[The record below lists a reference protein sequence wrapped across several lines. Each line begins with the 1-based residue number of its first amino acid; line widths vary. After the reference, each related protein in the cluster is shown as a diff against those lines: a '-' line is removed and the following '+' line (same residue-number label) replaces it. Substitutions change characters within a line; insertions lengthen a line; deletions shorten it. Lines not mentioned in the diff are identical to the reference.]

1 MANSGYVSSSAINQ
15 IFTDG
20 PYSGSFVSS
29 SFSNTSNTVLGPII
43 SFKQFF
49 VSGSSAPSGSPG
61 YDPNAV
67 NEIADCSPLYFTRIS
82 YNPILCPTG
91 ECLSPTLTSVAVSN
105 CDTYDYKYN
114 VTYNSASSTAL
125 FTKIQYS
132 TAADFSRN
140 VATSSFITN
149 SNPTIP
155 PIDISNLPL
164 VPTNGDT
171 IVYFRA
177 FNSCS
182 SAPAPS
188 TSSYSNILSA
198 SCAVPAGGAYDPFS
212 ITIVN
217 NSRTVLNYS
226 VDSGNVFSI
235 QNGASS
241 TFNFSSATAIV
252 NIHLVPKTFV
262 EVGDPSAF
270 VVNGVAYYE
279 FQVTGSSSTSFSSL
293 IQTII
298 RPLMAYNVY
307 ATTTIPSSQTTNST
321 NFVLNRPVTSNN
333 LSVNSLTDRFTR
345 FASDTLSSN
354 LTELELVISRNTWTS
369 GGLITFTINPEP
381 KKYYEFDPPTEDGGG
396 NNCVLSGTQIT
407 LPNGSTIM
415 VDNLNEGDK
424 VLSPSIYTLPPS
436 NDFDVFN
443 WAANKLILTKNTA
456 IVTRNIRTQ
465 VNEVYSINN
474 GKLITTSTHSHLFKH
489 NGSWGIKTTP
499 FMMVGDYLSDENGKE
514 ILIESIEVFTG
525 NFTVFNLDVEE
536 NDLYIANNI
545 LTHNPTI
552 IDAKTAQ

>member
-1 MANSGYVSSSAINQ
+1 MANSGFISSSAVNQ
-15 IFTDG
+15 IFTNG

-29 SFSNTSNTVLGPII
+29 SFSNISNTAFGPVI

-61 YDPNAV
+61 YDPNAI

-91 ECLSPTLTSVAVSN
+91 ECLSPTLTSVAVSD
-105 CDTYDYKYN
+105 CDIYDYKYN
-114 VTYNSASSTAL
+114 ITYNSASSNAL

-132 TAADFSRN
+132 TTADFSSN

-164 VPTNGDT
+164 EPTNGDT
-171 IVYFRA
+171 TVYFRA

-182 SAPAPS
+182 SAPAPY
-188 TSSYSNILSA
+188 TSSYSNTLSA
-198 SCAVPAGGAYDPFS
+198 SCAIPAGGAYDPFT
-212 ITIVN
+212 IKIVN

-226 VDSGNVFSI
+226 LNSGNVFSI

-241 TFNFSSATAIV
+241 SFNFSEVTATV
-252 NIHLVPKTFV
+252 NVHLVPKTFGA
-262 EVGDPSAF
+262 VGDPTAF
-270 VVNGVAYYE
+270 VINGTTYYE
-279 FQVTGSSSTSFSSL
+279 FQVTGEATTSFSSL

-298 RPLMAYNVY
+298 RPLMANDVY
-307 ATTTIPSSQTTNST
+307 ATLTIPSAQTINS
-321 NFVLNRPVTSNN
+321 NNSVINRVVTSNN
-333 LSVNSLTDRFTR
+333 LSVSSLTDRFTR
-345 FASDTLSSN
+345 FASDTLPSN

-381 KKYYEFDPPTEDGGG
+381 KKYYEFDPPTQDGGSS
-396 NNCVLSGTQIT
+396 CVLSGTQIT
-407 LPNGSTIM
+407 LPNGSTTM

-525 NFTVFNLDVEE
+525 EFIVFNLDVEE

-552 IDAKTAQ
+552 IDAKTAI